1 MPWQEKRKVP
11 KVTWTVLIVDDI
23 EDYLRSLQRAL
34 ATEWTTFGARSVE
47 EAKHILQSHAIDVAL
62 VDVRLSETDPHNREG
77 VALLEW
83 MQSQYPK
90 ITVIMM
96 SAYQDFDAAV
106 EALNLGAY
114 QFLKKPIDLRALK
127 EMLSTFTSR

>member
-1 MPWQEKRKVP
+1 MTR
-11 KVTWTVLIVDDI
+11 VLIVDDV

-34 ATEWTTFGARSVE
+34 AAEWTIFRAHSVD
-47 EAKHILQSHAIDVAL
+47 EAKHVLQSERIDVAL
-62 VDVRLSETDPHNREG
+62 VDVRLSETDPQNREG

-83 MQSQYPK
+83 MQIQYPK
-90 ITVIMM
+90 IPVIMM

-106 EALNLGAY
+106 DALNLGAH

-127 EMLSTFTSR
+127 EMLRSSILR